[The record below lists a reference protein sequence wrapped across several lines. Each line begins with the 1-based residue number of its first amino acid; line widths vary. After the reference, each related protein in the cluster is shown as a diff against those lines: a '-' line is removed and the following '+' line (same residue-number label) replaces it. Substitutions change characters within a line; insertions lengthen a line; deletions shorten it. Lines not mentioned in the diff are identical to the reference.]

1 MKKVTNKIIRVNAV
15 YLFDQCRKLGISCSD
30 DLTYGYVQ
38 DESCEDICVGDLAKF
53 DGRLKED
60 NKYQIEKIEKINNP
74 NLDDYLSVHQIPDAI
89 KAEYKDFKKILK
101 SISDNDLIGLMKNF
115 VNNRKLFVR
124 FLEYPCSIKSH
135 DARRHGLFLHTYRI
149 VSHIEKMDLEKNLK
163 NFCIV
168 GAVFHDI
175 GKVFT
180 LQNYIEK
187 SRIIVYASIVGHKQN
202 SVDIFDSLAERVK
215 NLSDKKRQIIRNI
228 ILNTHNMDY
237 DVPKTLP
244 GKIVSELDKLDA
256 GISDIKDKDKQ
267 HSAGNYYRTGY
278 DKKVYFKA
286 M

>member
-267 HSAGNYYRTGY
+267 FSAGNYYRTGY